1 MDNILELINNNKLE
15 EIIKIKNYNEY
26 KLNEN
31 NILHLLAIRGNKE
44 GIDFFIDNKFDYMIA
59 NNEGNNI
66 IHLLFENGWD
76 DIGAYFYF
84 KYPELLE
91 KFNKHLEL
99 PIKFCIDRYDTFIEC
114 FNFMK
119 KQKQNIYNL
128 FNYVSYYNDNII
140 LDIIDRS
147 NGSNGSNKDKKY
159 LDFIEN
165 NLDLIDF
172 TKPKRNPVLIYCIQ
186 NKYDKLSELFI
197 KNNKGLDVKNNM
209 FLLPIN
215 IACNNNNLNI
225 IKLILEINSDIS
237 YGGLDNEYL
246 PINIAI
252 NNDFIDL
259 LNILTKYIKNYN
271 LIDKYKNTYLHYLSD
286 RLNHYVTT
294 NNIELERKLRK
305 YIIDFIKN
313 SDIDL
318 MNIDGLTSRTI
329 LQNYFKL
336 KKNKDV
342 DSIKKE
348 LKNIKKNNN
357 IIDSEFNFGIMKQK
371 HHNTG
376 LFNSDI
382 LHNML
387 YCLYILNK
395 YDDIDIPHIKYK
407 QKEYNES
414 IYELK
419 MQNINYS
426 PFYKIMYDILGFGRS
441 YLYPLMP
448 SLILWHNKNLYY
460 IDSNLFDI
468 IKNNKKR
475 FLFIKITLII
485 GEKFTHANCILI
497 DYKDFSIRRFEPYG
511 ISDVNDEYF
520 LDKLLNEKISEL
532 LNKKMRY
539 YRPGDYLEHAK
550 FQSISNDSISL
561 YKKNGDPMG
570 YCLAWCFWYIELK
583 LTNPDINE
591 EDLIKNALTNIYKYY
606 KDTENPY
613 IYFIRDYARKL
624 NEEKDKILKKIGI
637 DKLDLYDIEYKI
649 SNLKKILDFL
659 NGYFDK

>member
-1 MDNILELINNNKLE
+1 MENILELINNNKFS

-31 NILHLLAIRGNKE
+31 NILHLLAIRGNQE
-44 GIDFFIDNKFDYMIA
+44 GIDFFIDNNFDYIKA
-59 NNEGNNI
+59 NHEGNNI

-76 DIGAYFYF
+76 NVAEYFYK

-91 KFNKHLEL
+91 KFNKNLEL
-99 PIKFCIDRYDTFIEC
+99 PIKFCINRYDTFIEC
-114 FNFMK
+114 YNFIINK
-119 KQKQNIYNL
+119 KENKKQNIFNL
-128 FNYVSYYNDNII
+128 FNYVSYYSDNII
-140 LDIIDRS
+140 LDIIDKY
-147 NGSNGSNKDKKY
+147 KDKKY
-159 LDFIEN
+159 FDFIKD

-172 TKPKRNPVLIYCIQ
+172 TKPKRNPVLMYCIQ
-186 NKYDKLSELFI
+186 NKYEEMAELFI
-197 KNNKGLDVKNNM
+197 QNNKGLDAKNNM

-215 IACNNNNLNI
+215 VACSNNNINI
-225 IKLILEINSDIS
+225 VKLILDKNSDIS

-246 PINIAI
+246 PVNISI

-259 LNILTKYIKNYN
+259 LNILIKYIKNYN
-271 LIDKYKNTYLHYLSD
+271 LIDKYKNTYMHYLSD
-286 RLNHYVTT
+286 KLNHYVTIK
-294 NNIELERKLRK
+294 NIELERKLRK
-305 YIIDFIKN
+305 IILDFIKN
-313 SDIDL
+313 SNIDL
-318 MNIDGLTSRTI
+318 MNVYGMTSRTI

-336 KKNKDV
+336 KQNKDV

-348 LKNIKKNNN
+348 IKKIKKNKKDNN
-357 IIDSEFNFGIMKQK
+357 VNSDFNFGIMKQK
-371 HHNTG
+371 HYNTG
-376 LFNSDI
+376 LFNADV

-387 YCLYILNK
+387 YCIYINNK
-395 YDDIDIPHIKYK
+395 YNDINIPHIKYK

-414 IYELK
+414 LYELK

-426 PFYKIMYDILGFGRS
+426 PYYKIMYDILGFGRT

-448 SLILWHNKNLYY
+448 SLILWHNKHLHYIDPNLYTY
-460 IDSNLFDI
+460 
-468 IKNNKKR
+468 IKNNDKR

-485 GEKFTHANCILI
+485 GEKFTHANCVLI
-497 DYKDFSIRRFEPYG
+497 DYKDYSIRRFEPYG

-520 LDKLLNEKISEL
+520 LDKLLKDKISEL

-550 FQSISNDSISL
+550 FQSVSNDSISL

-570 YCLAWCFWYIELK
+570 YCLAWCFWYVELK
-583 LTNPDINE
+583 LTNPDLNE
-591 EDLIKNALTNIYKYY
+591 EDLIKNAIDNIYKYY

-624 NEEKDKILKKIGI
+624 NDEKDKILKKIGI
-637 DKLDLYDIEYKI
+637 DKMDLYDIEYKI
-649 SNLKKILDFL
+649 SNLKKILD
-659 NGYFDK
+659 YIIKYY